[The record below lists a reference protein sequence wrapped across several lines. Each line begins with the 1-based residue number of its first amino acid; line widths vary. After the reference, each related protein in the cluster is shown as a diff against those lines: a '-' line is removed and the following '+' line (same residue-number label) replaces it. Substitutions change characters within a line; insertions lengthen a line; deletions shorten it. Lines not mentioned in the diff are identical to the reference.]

1 MLRAPVAPRPRKRS
15 RPVEA
20 GVPKCAEAK
29 FEDVRIFLV
38 ERKMGSSRRSFL
50 TQLARSKGFTVE
62 DVLSDAVTHVVS
74 EDIRASSLWT
84 WLKSRAPPNLS
95 TIRVLNIG
103 WFTDS
108 MREGRPVAVETRHL
122 IQDVSPEVSPP
133 TPVTT
138 VSQYACQR
146 RTTTENRNKVFTDAF
161 EVLVEKYEFSDMEG
175 PSLAFRRAAS
185 VLKSLPWE
193 VRSLQATQHLPCLGE
208 HTKAVM
214 EDILQHGRSFEVE
227 RILSDEKYQTLKL
240 LTSVFGVGPKT
251 AEKWQRRGLRSLSD
265 VLAEPGIQLNR
276 MQQSGFLH
284 YGDISRAVSRAE
296 ARALGSIIDEAA
308 HAITPDAVLAL
319 TGGFRRG
326 KEFGHDVDFI
336 VTTPQLGKEGNLL
349 SDVIDVLKRQGI
361 LLFCDHQASTFDM
374 SKLPSHRFEA
384 MDHFAKCFLILRL
397 EGRHVDGGL
406 HSDEGDSRGW
416 RAVRVDLVSP
426 PMDRYA
432 FALLGWTGSRQ
443 FERDLRR
450 FARLERGML
459 LDNHALFDK
468 TKKEFLAATTERDIF
483 DHLGL
488 EYMEPWQR
496 NA

>member
-1 MLRAPVAPRPRKRS
+1 MLHAPVALRLRKRS

-20 GVPKCAEAK
+20 SVPKCAETK

-50 TQLARSKGFTVE
+50 TQLARSKGFIVE

-74 EDIRASSLWT
+74 EDSQASSLWT
-84 WLKSRAPPNLS
+84 WLKSCALPNLS
-95 TIRVLNIG
+95 TIHVLDIS

-108 MREGRPVAVETRHL
+108 MREGRPVVVETRHL
-122 IQDVSPEVSPP
+122 VQDILPEVVPP
-133 TPVTT
+133 TPATA

-146 RTTTENRNKVFTDAF
+146 RTTTENLNKMFTDAF
-161 EVLVEKYEFSDMEG
+161 EVLVENYEFNDMEG

-185 VLKSLPWE
+185 VLKSLTWE
-193 VRSLQATQHLPCLGE
+193 VRCLEATQHLPCLGE

-214 EDILQHGRSFEVE
+214 EDILQCGQSYEVE
-227 RILSDEKYQTLKL
+227 RILSNERYQTLKL

-251 AEKWQRRGLRSLSD
+251 AEKWYRRGLRSFSD
-265 VLAEPGIQLNR
+265 VLAEPSIHLNR

-284 YGDISRAVSRAE
+284 YGDISRAVSKAE
-296 ARALGSIIDEAA
+296 AQALGNIIDEAA
-308 HAITPDAVLAL
+308 HAITPDAILAL

-349 SDVIDVLKRQGI
+349 SDVIDALRRKGI
-361 LLFCDHQASTFDM
+361 LLFCDYHASTFDI
-374 SKLPSHRFEA
+374 SKLPGHRFEA

-397 EGRHVDGGL
+397 EGSHVDGGL
-406 HSDEGDSRGW
+406 QSSEGDSRGW

-426 PMDRYA
+426 PIDRYA
-432 FALLGWTGSRQ
+432 FSLLGWTGSRQ

-450 FARLERGML
+450 FARLERRML
-459 LDNHALFDK
+459 LDNHALYDK
-468 TKKEFLAATTERDIF
+468 TKKELLAATTERDIF

-488 EYMEPWQR
+488 EYIEPWQR